1 MFGMVMTYSIE
12 IVRAM
17 TFRKVDGAPPSSGL
31 PSRVTRFSPSI
42 TVATLLPRNLDL
54 GLSSPMI
61 LTRLTG
67 EM

>member
-1 MFGMVMTYSIE
+1 MP
-12 IVRAM
+12 
-17 TFRKVDGAPPSSGL
+17 FRKMNGAPPSSGL
-31 PSRVTRFSPSI
+31 PSSVTRFSPSI
-42 TVATLLPRNLDL
+42 TVATLLPRNRDL